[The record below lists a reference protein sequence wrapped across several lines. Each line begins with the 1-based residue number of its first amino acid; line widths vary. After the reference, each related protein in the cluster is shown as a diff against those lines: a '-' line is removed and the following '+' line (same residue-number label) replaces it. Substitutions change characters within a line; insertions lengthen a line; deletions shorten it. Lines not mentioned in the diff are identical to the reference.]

1 MSHKHRVK
9 GYTWIE
15 GRLFTEERV
24 FDSLEGA
31 KNHARSRGPHSFK
44 VFNDETNEVLHAEIL
59 TDTGNQIPDYA

>member
-1 MSHKHRVK
+1 
-9 GYTWIE
+9 
-15 GRLFTEERV
+15 
-24 FDSLEGA
+24 LEGA